1 MKPKL
6 IYITAVQP
14 QRGKSAL
21 TEATRSVVSLLTR
34 DFEVALAAAGSA
46 SCADL
51 NALSADLGVIKVAGG
66 FGCGDGDTPVDLEL
80 KVLLESR
87 GVPPVVNAELK
98 TAIQREAADVDAVVI
113 DSIDAVPYLP
123 RGVSGRTLFFLQ
135 RVESDSPELAKGF
148 LGPRRVKRLREYE
161 FGNLS
166 CCDRVFSTA
175 ELSKDLLA
183 AGVPVDKLVDE
194 STPPSSARPTA
205 VISGLTATRM
215 RIGYSGYLGDANNV
229 NSLLWFLDNV
239 WSGIRDAVPGLEFHV
254 LGLDAGDE
262 LVTDLA
268 SRNDVLLHR
277 DSNDQKII
285 ELGIRAMVEPLLNET
300 HVEAKLV
307 NAMVRGIPIATT
319 RQAISNARLALG
331 DSVSIADSPTD
342 MVLNLRR
349 ILSEATLWQAL
360 SDRSLKMGSRLL
372 AYHEVAHAMR
382 RYLSGDVAYQG
393 DRNQGGLP

>member
-1 MKPKL
+1 MAPKL
-6 IYITAVQP
+6 IYITAAQP
-14 QRGKSAL
+14 ERGKSAL
-21 TEATRSVVSLLTR
+21 TEATRSVVSLLSR
-34 DFEVALAAAGSA
+34 DFEVSLAVSGKADN
-46 SCADL
+46 ADL
-51 NALSADLGVIKVAGG
+51 NALRADLGVIKVAGG
-66 FGCGDGDTPVDLEL
+66 FGQSAGDATVDPEL

-87 GVPPVVNAELK
+87 GVPPLVNAELK
-98 TAIQREAADVDAVVI
+98 TAIQRGAANVNAVII

-123 RGVSGRTLFFLQ
+123 RLVSGRTVFFLQ
-135 RVESDSPELAKGF
+135 RIESESPELAKGF

-166 CCDRVFSTA
+166 RCDRVFATT
-175 ELSKDLLA
+175 ELSRDLLA

-194 STPPSSARPTA
+194 STPASSARPTT
-205 VISGLTATRM
+205 VVSGLTATRM
-215 RIGYSGYLGDANNV
+215 RIGYAGYLGDANNV
-229 NSLLWFLDNV
+229 NSLRWFLDNV

-254 LGLDAGDE
+254 LGLDAGDD
-262 LVTDLA
+262 LITDLD
-268 SRNDVLLHR
+268 SRDDVFLHR
-277 DSNDQKII
+277 DSNDVRIT
-285 ELGIRAMVEPLLNET
+285 ELGIRAMVEPLLNEA

-319 RQAISNARLALG
+319 REAISNARLELG
-331 DSVSIADSPTD
+331 DSVSIADSPTG

-360 SDRSLKMGSRLL
+360 SDRSLKTGPGLL

-393 DRNQGGLP
+393 DWK